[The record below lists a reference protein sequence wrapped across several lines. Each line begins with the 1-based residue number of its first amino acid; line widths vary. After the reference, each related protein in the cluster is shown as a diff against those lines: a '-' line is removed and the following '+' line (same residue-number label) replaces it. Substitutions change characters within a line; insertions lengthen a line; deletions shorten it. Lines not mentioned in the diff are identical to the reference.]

1 MSTQSVVREGTI
13 VAPGEVVRYNY
24 GERVCHWVNAA
35 TYVFCMLTGLAFY
48 SPYLYW
54 LSFVGGGPASARF
67 LHPWVGLFFFAAVV
81 WMHSLWRQQMLATP
95 EDRAWEAGIKNYI
108 ENRDDLVPPQ
118 GRFNAGQKMFYWVMY
133 YGAIILLI
141 TGVIMWFPEL
151 IARRAHW
158 LLTFIIPI
166 HAATAL
172 ITIGAFI
179 IHVYMGVLLV
189 RGGMRGILFGSVSEE
204 WAAHHH
210 RLWFDKLKGTQKSK

>member
-1 MSTQSVVREGTI
+1 MSTPSVVREGTI
-13 VAPGEVVRYNY
+13 VAPGELVRYNY

-35 TYVFCMLTGLAFY
+35 TYVFCLLTGLAFY
-48 SPYLYW
+48 TPYLYW

-81 WMHSLWRQQMLATP
+81 WMHSLWRKQMLAAP

-108 ENRDDLVPPQ
+108 ENRDELVPPQ

-133 YGAIILLI
+133 YGAIVLVI

-151 IARRAHW
+151 IAGRAHW

-166 HAATAL
+166 HVATAL

-189 RGGMRGILFGSVSEE
+189 RGGMKGILFGSVSEE

-210 RLWFDKLKGTQKSK
+210 RLWYNKIKGK

>member
-13 VAPGEVVRYNY
+13 LAPGEVVRYNY

-35 TYVFCMLTGLAFY
+35 TYLFCMLTGLAFY

-54 LSFVGGGPASARF
+54 LSYVGGGPASARF
-67 LHPWVGLFFFAAVV
+67 LHPWVGLFFFAAVM
-81 WMHSLWRQQMLATP
+81 WMHSLWRSQMLAAP
-95 EDRAWEAGIKNYI
+95 EDRSWEAGIKNYI

-118 GRFNAGQKMFYWVMY
+118 GRFNAGQKWFYWVMY
-133 YGAIILLI
+133 YGAIVLLI
-141 TGVIMWFPEL
+141 TGAIMWFPEL
-151 IARRAHW
+151 IAGRAHW

-166 HAATAL
+166 HATAAL

-210 RLWFDKLKGTQKSK
+210 RLWYNKIKGNK

>member
-1 MSTQSVVREGTI
+1 MSTPSVVREGTI
-13 VAPGEVVRYNY
+13 VAPGELVRYNY

-35 TYVFCMLTGLAFY
+35 TYVFCLLTGLAFY
-48 SPYLYW
+48 TPYLYW

-81 WMHSLWRQQMLATP
+81 WMHSLWRQQMLAAP

-108 ENRDDLVPPQ
+108 ENRDELVPPQ

-133 YGAIILLI
+133 YGAIVLVI

-151 IARRAHW
+151 IAGRAHW

-166 HAATAL
+166 HVATAL

-189 RGGMRGILFGSVSEE
+189 RGGMKGILFGSVSEE

-210 RLWFDKLKGTQKSK
+210 RLWYNKIKGK

>member
-13 VAPGEVVRYNY
+13 LAPGEIVRYNY
-24 GERVCHWVNAA
+24 RERVCHWVNAA
-35 TYVFCMLTGLAFY
+35 TYVFCLLTGLAFY

-54 LSFVGGGPASARF
+54 LSYVGGGPASARF
-67 LHPWVGLFFFAAVV
+67 LHPWVGLFFFVAVL
-81 WMHSLWRQQMLATP
+81 WMHALWRLQMVAAP

-108 ENRDDLVPPQ
+108 ENRDELVPPQ

-133 YGAIILLI
+133 YGAIILVI

-151 IARRAHW
+151 IAGRAHW

-166 HAATAL
+166 HAAAAL
-172 ITIGAFI
+172 VTIGAFI

-210 RLWFDKLKGTQKSK
+210 RLWYNKTKGK

>member
-13 VAPGEVVRYNY
+13 LAPGEVVRYNY

-54 LSFVGGGPASARF
+54 LSYVGGGPASARF

-81 WMHSLWRQQMLATP
+81 WMHSLWRSQMLAAP

-118 GRFNAGQKMFYWVMY
+118 GRFNAGQKWFYWVMY
-133 YGAIILLI
+133 YGAIVLLI

-151 IARRAHW
+151 IAGRAHW

-166 HAATAL
+166 HATAAL

-210 RLWFDKLKGTQKSK
+210 RLWFDKLKGTQKRN

>member
-13 VAPGEVVRYNY
+13 LAPGEVVRYNY

-35 TYVFCMLTGLAFY
+35 TYLFCMLTGLAFY

-54 LSFVGGGPASARF
+54 LSYVGGGPASARF

-81 WMHSLWRQQMLATP
+81 WMHSLWRSQMLAAP
-95 EDRAWEAGIKNYI
+95 EDRSWEAGIKNYI

-118 GRFNAGQKMFYWVMY
+118 GRFNAGQKWFYWVMY
-133 YGAIILLI
+133 YGAIVLLI
-141 TGVIMWFPEL
+141 TGAIMWFPEL
-151 IARRAHW
+151 IAGRAHW

-166 HAATAL
+166 HATAAL

-210 RLWFDKLKGTQKSK
+210 RLWYNKIKGNK